1 MVAGQKEPSNNNSLT
16 DQSQP
21 TNHGHAKAGFLML
34 TLGSVGVVYGDIGT
48 SPLYAF
54 REALKA
60 TSAGGTTSD
69 EIIGVVSLA
78 LWALILIVSIKYVF
92 ILMFAD
98 NKGEGGVLALQALAA
113 KALGRSSMFLLVL
126 GVIGAA
132 LFYGDA
138 IITPAISVLS
148 ALEGMKTIP
157 ALEPLISLNVI
168 LILSAIIMVALFA
181 VQFKGTAKGA
191 VFFGPICLVWFLS
204 MGALGVLHLSDN
216 WSVLN
221 AINPYWAGKFLASH
235 GLIGFIVL
243 GAVFLT
249 VTGAEALYADMGHF
263 GRSPIQT
270 AWYAVVFPCLALN
283 YLGQGAFALHH
294 LELANAAG
302 KPLEDLNWFFLM
314 CPEVLRPALV
324 ILATMATVIASQAV
338 ITGAYSLTQQAIQLG
353 MLPRMQI
360 LRTSETQAGQ
370 IYLPGVNR
378 LLLVG
383 VLALI
388 VLFQTSAN
396 LAHAYGIA
404 VTGTMLVTTCLLLI
418 VQLKVWKWP
427 VWQAALVCGPLFLIE
442 GAFLTANI
450 LKIPNGGWF
459 PLVLGAMLFIIMVTW
474 VSGSKIIAEKTSRDA
489 LPIKDLLRSLD
500 AHPPKRVPG
509 TAIFLTSNPHFA
521 PVALLHNLKH
531 NHVLHDNIVILSVQ
545 TANTPRVNDEQR
557 LEIEDINSDV
567 KQLIINYGFMESPNI
582 PKALSLGRKKGLK
595 FDIMS
600 TSFFLGHRTIIASAN
615 VGMPLWQDQL
625 YIYLARNATNATD
638 FFHLPSGRV
647 VELGTQVVV

>member
-1 MVAGQKEPSNNNSLT
+1 MVAAPKETSKNNVLT

-21 TNHGHAKAGFLML
+21 SSHGHSKAGFLML

-132 LFYGDA
+132 LFNGDA

-181 VQFKGTAKGA
+181 VQFKGTAKVA

-249 VTGAEALYADMGHF
+249 VTGAEALYADMGHLVGAQF
-263 GRSPIQT
+263 RP
-270 AWYAVVFPCLALN
+270 
-283 YLGQGAFALHH
+283 LGMWLCFH
-294 LELANAAG
+294 
-302 KPLEDLNWFFLM
+302 
-314 CPEVLRPALV
+314 VLR
-324 ILATMATVIASQAV
+324 
-338 ITGAYSLTQQAIQLG
+338 
-353 MLPRMQI
+353 
-360 LRTSETQAGQ
+360 
-370 IYLPGVNR
+370 
-378 LLLVG
+378 
-383 VLALI
+383 
-388 VLFQTSAN
+388 
-396 LAHAYGIA
+396 
-404 VTGTMLVTTCLLLI
+404 
-418 VQLKVWKWP
+418 
-427 VWQAALVCGPLFLIE
+427 
-442 GAFLTANI
+442 
-450 LKIPNGGWF
+450 
-459 PLVLGAMLFIIMVTW
+459 
-474 VSGSKIIAEKTSRDA
+474 
-489 LPIKDLLRSLD
+489 
-500 AHPPKRVPG
+500 
-509 TAIFLTSNPHFA
+509 
-521 PVALLHNLKH
+521 
-531 NHVLHDNIVILSVQ
+531 
-545 TANTPRVNDEQR
+545 
-557 LEIEDINSDV
+557 
-567 KQLIINYGFMESPNI
+567 
-582 PKALSLGRKKGLK
+582 
-595 FDIMS
+595 
-600 TSFFLGHRTIIASAN
+600 
-615 VGMPLWQDQL
+615 
-625 YIYLARNATNATD
+625 
-638 FFHLPSGRV
+638 
-647 VELGTQVVV
+647 